1 MCESSCTTSLRN
13 VFQNPLDRRTRSWTL
28 DLTTFWKLYKSIF
41 LYFLTQ
47 RPFISSSFWSPPCFP
62 HLLSHYLKP
71 KPNPAMQESNHKSP
85 TPTKWCISR
94 LTRMNRSGY
103 NNSETNMR
111 SNRKK
116 KNSGGEAEGYG
127 FKRKSTSVLPGSST
141 PKLRMKGLIESRQ
154 LQGNLSFGMYR
165 YDFAT
170 KLERRHSNY
179 FCSNPFQQFI
189 KL

>member
-1 MCESSCTTSLRN
+1 
-13 VFQNPLDRRTRSWTL
+13 
-28 DLTTFWKLYKSIF
+28 
-41 LYFLTQ
+41 
-47 RPFISSSFWSPPCFP
+47 
-62 HLLSHYLKP
+62 
-71 KPNPAMQESNHKSP
+71 MQESNHKSP

-116 KNSGGEAEGYG
+116 KIAAEKPRATDSKG
-127 FKRKSTSVLPGSST
+127 
-141 PKLRMKGLIESRQ
+141 KGLIESRQ

-170 KLERRHSNY
+170 KLGT
-179 FCSNPFQQFI
+179 F
-189 KL
+189 

>member
-1 MCESSCTTSLRN
+1 
-13 VFQNPLDRRTRSWTL
+13 
-28 DLTTFWKLYKSIF
+28 
-41 LYFLTQ
+41 
-47 RPFISSSFWSPPCFP
+47 
-62 HLLSHYLKP
+62 
-71 KPNPAMQESNHKSP
+71 MQESNHRSP

-116 KNSGGEAEGYG
+116 KYLLES
-127 FKRKSTSVLPGSST
+127 
-141 PKLRMKGLIESRQ
+141 GLIESRQ

-170 KLERRHSNY
+170 KLGT
-179 FCSNPFQQFI
+179 F
-189 KL
+189 